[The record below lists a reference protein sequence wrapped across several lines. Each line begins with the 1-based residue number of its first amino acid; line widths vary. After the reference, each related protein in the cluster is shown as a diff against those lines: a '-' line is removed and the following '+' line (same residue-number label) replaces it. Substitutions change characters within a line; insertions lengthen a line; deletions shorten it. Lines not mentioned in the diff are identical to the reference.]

1 MKKIT
6 NFCLIWIFKKTAQMK
21 ESDFINQNKIKWVE
35 VEKNLTN
42 KDVSPT
48 QTSKLFVQVTDDLSY
63 ARTFYKNRS
72 VKIYLNEIAKF
83 LFNDINKTKNNY
95 FKSFIQFWKTDLPIV
110 MYLSRRSML
119 ISLIVFVSCFIL
131 GVVTSIYDPAF
142 CKSILS
148 SSYIDMT
155 NENIAKGDPMA
166 VYKSSSE
173 LETFLPIF
181 VNNIKVDFITFFS
194 GIFMAIGSLFI
205 MVVNGVMVG
214 VFQYFFIEKGL
225 FWESFLAIWT
235 HGTLEISAIILSGG
249 AGLTLGKGLLFPG
262 THSRFQ
268 ALKVSGMNGLKIIM
282 GVAPITL
289 IAAFIEGFLTR
300 HTNIPDVIRFLFI
313 LLSLAFVVIYF
324 FWYPR
329 KVAKKIHNLD
339 EVESDNFVYKN
350 VSVFN
355 PNEILT
361 RAELMKQSLRMFLKN
376 FRYFGGF
383 IFILSAIFSVI
394 ISTDSLNLFFENETN
409 QFVPI
414 DFFNYRNFPLLAII
428 SLAIFVYLQFKG
440 LLFLRQNL
448 NKDEVFLKSHL
459 LYSVLAFTAVF
470 VGFIAVVEDGFQLF
484 AFILFPIFSL
494 ISSIVINQNVSL
506 FKAINLTGS
515 LLYSQWSSF
524 IIGSVFSFTLS
535 WVLFI
540 IISYGMKYLFLEN
553 SLLWILTDDEATTSK
568 IKIGISIFQI
578 SVSFLFYIIL
588 NSIFNSILFYT
599 LKEINTAENLIKRI
613 YQIKSIK

>member
-1 MKKIT
+1 
-6 NFCLIWIFKKTAQMK
+6 MK

-42 KDVSPT
+42 KDVSPSE
-48 QTSKLFVQVTDDLSY
+48 TSKLFVQVTDDLSY

-95 FKSFIQFWKTDLPIV
+95 FKLFMQFWKTDLPLV
-110 MYLSRRSML
+110 MFIARRSML
-119 ISLIVFVSCFIL
+119 ISLLVFVGCFIL

-148 SSYIDMT
+148 SNYIDMT

-166 VYKSSSE
+166 VYKSSGE

-205 MVVNGVMVG
+205 MIVNGVMVG

-282 GVAPITL
+282 GVVPITL

-313 LLSLAFVVIYF
+313 LLSLSFVLIYF
-324 FWYPR
+324 YWYPR
-329 KVAKKIHNLD
+329 KVAKKIPDLD
-339 EVESDNFVYKN
+339 ELESDNSVFKN
-350 VSVFN
+350 ESIFN
-355 PNEILT
+355 PNEILS
-361 RAELMKQSLRMFLKN
+361 RAELMKHSFRVFLKN
-376 FRYFGGF
+376 FKYFGGL
-383 IFILSAIFSVI
+383 IFILSAFIAII
-394 ISTDSLNLFFENETN
+394 ISSDSLNLFYENDT
-409 QFVPI
+409 QSFALI
-414 DFFNYRNFPLLAII
+414 DFFNYTNYPLFAVI
-428 SLAIFVYLQFKG
+428 SLVVFVYIQFKG
-440 LLFLRQNL
+440 LLFLRLYL
-448 NKDEVFLKSHL
+448 NKEAVFSKQNI
-459 LYSVLAFTAVF
+459 LYTVLAFTSVF
-470 VGFIAVVEDGFQLF
+470 VGFIAVVEDGYQLF
-484 AFILFPIFSL
+484 AFVLFPIFSL

-506 FKAINLTGS
+506 FKGINLMGS
-515 LLYSQWSSF
+515 LLYNQWSSF
-524 IIGSVFSFTLS
+524 IIGAIFSFTIS

-540 IISYGMKYLFLEN
+540 ILSFGMKYLFLEN
-553 SLLWILTDDEATTSK
+553 SLLWILTNDESALAK
-568 IKIGISIFQI
+568 IKIGITTFQI
-578 SVSFLFYIIL
+578 SVGILFYMIF
-588 NSIFNSILFYT
+588 NSIFNSLLFYT
-599 LKEINTAENLIKRI
+599 LKEINTAKNLISRI
-613 YQIKSIK
+613 HQIKSTK

>member
-329 KVAKKIHNLD
+329 KVAKKIHKLD

-376 FRYFGGF
+376 FRYFGCL

-428 SLAIFVYLQFKG
+428 SLAIFVHLQFKG

-448 NKDEVFLKSHL
+448 NKDEVFSKSHL

-599 LKEINTAENLIKRI
+599 LKEVNTAENLIKRI
-613 YQIKSIK
+613 YQIKSTK

>member
-6 NFCLIWIFKKTAQMK
+6 NFCLFWIFKKTAQMK

-42 KDVSPT
+42 KDVSPS

-329 KVAKKIHNLD
+329 KVTKKIHNLD
-339 EVESDNFVYKN
+339 EVESENFVYKN

-361 RAELMKQSLRMFLKN
+361 RTELMKQSLRMFLKN

-394 ISTDSLNLFFENETN
+394 ISTDSLNLFFENEIN

-414 DFFNYRNFPLLAII
+414 DFFNYINYPLLAII
-428 SLAIFVYLQFKG
+428 SLAIFAYLQFKG
-440 LLFLRQNL
+440 LLFLRQSL
-448 NKDEVFLKSHL
+448 NKDEVFSKHHL

-515 LLYSQWSSF
+515 LLHSQWSSF

-613 YQIKSIK
+613 YQIKSTK

>member
-6 NFCLIWIFKKTAQMK
+6 NFCLFWIFKKTAQMK

-42 KDVSPT
+42 KDVSPS

-329 KVAKKIHNLD
+329 KVTKKIHNLD
-339 EVESDNFVYKN
+339 EVESENFVYKN

-394 ISTDSLNLFFENETN
+394 ISTDSLNLFFENEIN

-414 DFFNYRNFPLLAII
+414 DFFNYINYPLLAII
-428 SLAIFVYLQFKG
+428 SLAIFAYLQFKG
-440 LLFLRQNL
+440 LLFLRQSL
-448 NKDEVFLKSHL
+448 NKDEVFSKHHL

-535 WVLFI
+535 WVLFM

-578 SVSFLFYIIL
+578 SVSFLFYITL

-613 YQIKSIK
+613 YQIKSTK

>member
-376 FRYFGGF
+376 FRYFGGL

-428 SLAIFVYLQFKG
+428 SLAIFVHLQFKG

-448 NKDEVFLKSHL
+448 NKDEVFSKSHL

-599 LKEINTAENLIKRI
+599 LKEVNTAENLIKRI
-613 YQIKSIK
+613 YQIKSTK

>member
-1 MKKIT
+1 
-6 NFCLIWIFKKTAQMK
+6 MK

-42 KDVSPT
+42 KDVSPSE
-48 QTSKLFVQVTDDLSY
+48 TSKLFVQVTDDLSY

-95 FKSFIQFWKTDLPIV
+95 FKLFMQFWKTDLPLV
-110 MYLSRRSML
+110 MFIARRSML
-119 ISLIVFVSCFIL
+119 ISLLVFVGCFIL

-148 SSYIDMT
+148 SNYIDMT

-166 VYKSSSE
+166 VYKSSGE

-205 MVVNGVMVG
+205 MIVNGVMVG

-282 GVAPITL
+282 GVVPITL

-313 LLSLAFVVIYF
+313 LLSLSFVLIYF
-324 FWYPR
+324 YWYPR
-329 KVAKKIHNLD
+329 KVAKKIPDLD
-339 EVESDNFVYKN
+339 ELESDNSVFKN
-350 VSVFN
+350 ESIFN
-355 PNEILT
+355 PNEILS
-361 RAELMKQSLRMFLKN
+361 RAELMKHSFRVFLKN
-376 FRYFGGF
+376 FKYFGGL
-383 IFILSAIFSVI
+383 IFILSAFIAII
-394 ISTDSLNLFFENETN
+394 ISSDSLNLFYENDT
-409 QFVPI
+409 QSFALI
-414 DFFNYRNFPLLAII
+414 DFFNYTNYPLFAVI
-428 SLAIFVYLQFKG
+428 SLVVFVYIQFKG
-440 LLFLRQNL
+440 LLFLRLYL
-448 NKDEVFLKSHL
+448 NKEAVFSKQNI
-459 LYSVLAFTAVF
+459 LYTVLAFTSVF
-470 VGFIAVVEDGFQLF
+470 VGFIAVVEDGYQVF
-484 AFILFPIFSL
+484 AFVLFPIFSL

-506 FKAINLTGS
+506 FKGINLMGS
-515 LLYSQWSSF
+515 LLYNQWSSF
-524 IIGSVFSFTLS
+524 IIGAIFSFTIS

-540 IISYGMKYLFLEN
+540 ILSFGMKYLFLEN
-553 SLLWILTDDEATTSK
+553 SLLWILTNDESALAK
-568 IKIGISIFQI
+568 IKIGITTFQI
-578 SVSFLFYIIL
+578 SVGFLFYMIF
-588 NSIFNSILFYT
+588 NSIFNSLLFYT
-599 LKEINTAENLIKRI
+599 LKEINTAQNLISRI
-613 YQIKSIK
+613 HQIKSTK

>member
-1 MKKIT
+1 
-6 NFCLIWIFKKTAQMK
+6 MK

-42 KDVSPT
+42 KDVSPSE
-48 QTSKLFVQVTDDLSY
+48 TSKLFVQVTDDLSY

-95 FKSFIQFWKTDLPIV
+95 FKLFIHFWKTDLPLV
-110 MYLSRRSML
+110 MHRSRRSML
-119 ISLIVFVSCFIL
+119 ISLLVFVGCFIL
-131 GVVTSIYDPAF
+131 GVVTSIYDPTF
-142 CKSILS
+142 SKSILS
-148 SSYIDMT
+148 SNYIDMT

-205 MVVNGVMVG
+205 MIINGVMVG

-282 GVAPITL
+282 GVAPVTL

-300 HTNIPDVIRFLFI
+300 HTNIPDFIRFLFI
-313 LLSLAFVVIYF
+313 LLSLSFVLIYF
-324 FWYPR
+324 YWYPR
-329 KVAKKIHNLD
+329 KVAKKIPDLN
-339 EVESDNFVYKN
+339 EVESDDSVFKN
-350 VSVFN
+350 ESIFN

-361 RAELMKQSLRMFLKN
+361 RAELMKHSFRVFLKN
-376 FRYFGGF
+376 FKYLGVL
-383 IFILSAIFSVI
+383 IFILSAFIAI
-394 ISTDSLNLFFENETN
+394 IVSSDSLNLFYENDA
-409 QFVPI
+409 QSFAPI
-414 DFFNYRNFPLLAII
+414 DFFNYINYPLLGIL
-428 SLAIFVYLQFKG
+428 SLVVFIYLQFKS
-440 LLFLRQNL
+440 LLFLRQYL
-448 NKDEVFLKSHL
+448 NKEEAFLKQNI
-459 LYSVLAFTAVF
+459 LYTVLAFTTLF
-470 VGFIAVVEDGFQLF
+470 VGFIAVVENGYQLF
-484 AFILFPIFSL
+484 AFVLFPIFSL

-506 FKAINLTGS
+506 FKGINLMGS
-515 LLYSQWSSF
+515 LLYNQWSSF
-524 IIGSVFSFTLS
+524 IIGAIFSFTIS

-540 IISYGMKYLFLEN
+540 ILSFGMKYLFLEN
-553 SLLWILTDDEATTSK
+553 SLLWILTNDESALAK
-568 IKIGISIFQI
+568 IKIGITTFQI
-578 SVSFLFYIIL
+578 SVGFLFYMIF
-588 NSIFNSILFYT
+588 NSIFNSLLFYT
-599 LKEINTAENLIKRI
+599 LKEINTAQNLISRI
-613 YQIKSIK
+613 HQIKSTK

>member
-376 FRYFGGF
+376 FRYFGGL

-448 NKDEVFLKSHL
+448 TKDEVFSKSHL

-506 FKAINLTGS
+506 FNAINLTGS